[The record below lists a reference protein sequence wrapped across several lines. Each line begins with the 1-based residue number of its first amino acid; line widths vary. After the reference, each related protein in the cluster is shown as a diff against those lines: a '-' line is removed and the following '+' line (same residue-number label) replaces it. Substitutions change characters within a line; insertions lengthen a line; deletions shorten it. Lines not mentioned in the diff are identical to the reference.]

1 MLEQRIETDKRVR
14 RSNVSNVRPI
24 NYDSWDALKEK
35 LVGMMASFDMRLVEY
50 ERARL
55 AKRRSEWTGLGNGQ
69 PYANAGG
76 WVSVANGGNPRSR
89 GLSATKTKS
98 RPDPAR
104 FSPGEAFVR
113 PP

>member
-1 MLEQRIETDKRVR
+1 MLEQRIETNKRVR

-35 LVGMMASFDMRLVEY
+35 PVGMMASFDMRLVEY

-76 WVSVANGGNPRSR
+76 WVSVAPEACQPPRPRVDLIQLDSH
-89 GLSATKTKS
+89 
-98 RPDPAR
+98 
-104 FSPGEAFVR
+104 PGR
-113 PP
+113 RSCDRLK